1 MKTFLEETSIKRETQ
16 GKLQEIREGAGQH
29 CGVCTCLA
37 VSSVRL
43 SRARRLV
50 CHTQSGDA
58 QEAGVH
64 CRPAAPWVTRSPFCR
79 RCPAGTP
86 RRDLSRRTCVL
97 EGKSC
102 SPNFTDYPVP
112 QDQDLPSGH
121 PDKLNPMTGSASA
134 PGP

>member
-64 CRPAAPWVTRSPFCR
+64 CRPAAPRVTR
-79 RCPAGTP
+79 CPTGHSLP
-86 RRDLSRRTCVL
+86 VL
-97 EGKSC
+97 Q
-102 SPNFTDYPVP
+102 V
-112 QDQDLPSGH
+112 LPSGD
-121 PDKLNPMTGSASA
+121 PKE
-134 PGP
+134 GPFQEDLCP